1 MLSLW
6 HDIGNNFKHNKT
18 INQNKMKKLIF
29 TLGFLA
35 SLSTLSVAQEGHS
48 ANDGHNHGAAPTS
61 TAAPAS
67 LADIKLD
74 KMVHDYGNII
84 QGDNGECVFKFK
96 NTGKEPLIITMCQGS
111 CGCTVPQCPK
121 DPILPGKTGEIK
133 VKYDTQR
140 VGPISK
146 SVTIQS
152 NAKSGTQT
160 IQIKGNI
167 AAKPVEEAFPTN
179 TPSQGAPLEK
189 K

>member
-1 MLSLW
+1 
-6 HDIGNNFKHNKT
+6 
-18 INQNKMKKLIF
+18 MKKLIY
-29 TLGFLA
+29 TLGFVA
-35 SLSTLSVAQEGHS
+35 ALSTLSFAQEKVHTVS
-48 ANDGHNHGAAPTS
+48 DGHDHGG
-61 TAAPAS
+61 APAVVPAVTS
-67 LADIKLD
+67 LADIKFD
-74 KMVHDYGNII
+74 KMVHDYGNIN

-133 VKYDTQR
+133 VKYDSNR

-146 SVTIQS
+146 SVTVQS

-167 AAKPVEEAFPTN
+167 AAKAVEEAFPTN
-179 TPSQGAPLEK
+179 KPSVGAPLEK

>member
-1 MLSLW
+1 
-6 HDIGNNFKHNKT
+6 
-18 INQNKMKKLIF
+18 MKKLIL
-29 TLGFLA
+29 TLGFVA
-35 SLSTLSVAQEGHS
+35 SLSFVSFAQEHS
-48 ANDGHNHGAAPTS
+48 ANDGHNHGAVATTPAPT
-61 TAAPAS
+61 S
-67 LADIKLD
+67 LADIKFD
-74 KMVHDYGNII
+74 NMVHDYGNIT

-146 SVTIQS
+146 SVTVQS
-152 NAKSGTQT
+152 NAKSGVQT
-160 IQIKGNI
+160 IQIKGSI
-167 AAKPVEEAFPTN
+167 AAKPVEEAFPQN
-179 TPSQGAPLEK
+179 APSQGAPLEK

>member
-1 MLSLW
+1 
-6 HDIGNNFKHNKT
+6 
-18 INQNKMKKLIF
+18 MKKIIL
-29 TLGFLA
+29 TLGFIGALCTV
-35 SLSTLSVAQEGHS
+35 SLAQEV
-48 ANDGHNHGAAPTS
+48 AKPGATGTATTAPQS
-61 TAAPAS
+61 T
-67 LADIKLD
+67 ADIKFE
-74 KMVHDYGNII
+74 KMVHDYGTIK

-146 SVTIQS
+146 SVTVQS

-167 AAKPVEEAFPTN
+167 EPKPVEEAFPQN
-179 TPSQGAPLEK
+179 KPSQGAPVEK

>member
-1 MLSLW
+1 
-6 HDIGNNFKHNKT
+6 
-18 INQNKMKKLIF
+18 MKKLIF
-29 TLGFLA
+29 TLGMFA
-35 SLSTLSVAQEGHS
+35 SLSTLTFAQETHK
-48 ANDGHNHGAAPTS
+48 ADDGHGHLTPVTTPTV
-61 TAAPAS
+61 APAS
-67 LADIKLD
+67 TADIKLD
-74 KMVHDYGNII
+74 KMVHDYGNIM
-84 QGDNGECVFKFK
+84 QGDNGECTFKFK

-121 DPILPGKTGEIK
+121 YPILPGKSGEIK
-133 VKYDTQR
+133 VKYDSNR

-179 TPSQGAPLEK
+179 KPSVGAPLEK

>member
-1 MLSLW
+1 
-6 HDIGNNFKHNKT
+6 
-18 INQNKMKKLIF
+18 MKKIIL
-29 TLGFLA
+29 TLGLVSAFSA
-35 SLSTLSVAQEGHS
+35 VSFAQEVIKK
-48 ANDGHNHGAAPTS
+48 DAAPTAS
-61 TAAPAS
+61 VAPQS
-67 LADIKLD
+67 QADIKFE
-74 KMVHDYGNII
+74 KMVHDYGTIK

-121 DPILPGKTGEIK
+121 DPILPGKSGEIK

-146 SVTIQS
+146 SVTVQS
-152 NAKSGTQT
+152 NAKSGMQT

-167 AAKPVEEAFPTN
+167 EPKPVEEAFPQN
-179 TPSQGAPLEK
+179 KSSQGAPLEK

>member
-1 MLSLW
+1 
-6 HDIGNNFKHNKT
+6 
-18 INQNKMKKLIF
+18 MKKLIY
-29 TLGFLA
+29 TLGFVA
-35 SLSTLSVAQEGHS
+35 SLSAVSFAQEAHS
-48 ANDGHNHGAAPTS
+48 ANDGHNHGATTTTQPT
-61 TAAPAS
+61 TTS
-67 LADIKLD
+67 LSDIKFD
-74 KMVHDYGNII
+74 KMVHDYGDIK

-133 VKYDTQR
+133 VKYDTNR
-140 VGPISK
+140 IGPISK
-146 SVTIQS
+146 SVTVQS

-160 IQIKGNI
+160 IQIKGNV

-179 TPSQGAPLEK
+179 QPSKGAPLEK

>member
-1 MLSLW
+1 
-6 HDIGNNFKHNKT
+6 
-18 INQNKMKKLIF
+18 MKKLIL
-29 TLGFLA
+29 TLGFVA
-35 SLSTLSVAQEGHS
+35 SLSIVSFAQESHKVD
-48 ANDGHNHGAAPTS
+48 DGHGHAAITTA
-61 TAAPAS
+61 TAAPVS
-67 LADIKLD
+67 KADIKFD
-74 KMVHDYGNII
+74 KMVHDYGNMM

-133 VKYDTQR
+133 VKYDSNR
-140 VGPISK
+140 VGPINK
-146 SVTIQS
+146 SVSVQS
-152 NAKSGTQT
+152 NAMSGTQT

>member
-1 MLSLW
+1 
-6 HDIGNNFKHNKT
+6 
-18 INQNKMKKLIF
+18 MKKLIL
-29 TLGFLA
+29 TLGLLV
-35 SLSTLSVAQEGHS
+35 SITTLSNAQEHS
-48 ANDGHNHGAAPTS
+48 ANDGHNHGAVTTATVAPT
-61 TAAPAS
+61 S

-74 KMVHDYGNII
+74 KMVHDYGNIM

-96 NTGKEPLIITMCQGS
+96 NTGKEPLIITNCQGS

-133 VKYDTQR
+133 VKYDSNR

-146 SVTIQS
+146 TVTIQS
-152 NAKSGTQT
+152 NAKSGVQT

-167 AAKPVEEAFPTN
+167 AAKPVEEAFPQN
-179 TPSQGAPLEK
+179 APSQGAPLEK